1 MITRNQILAEVPADI
16 LLNATDDNKDGV
28 EDDGILDGMIAN
40 AMLTDGLSDAAVL
53 VLVCDSVYRRAKV
66 KAADNPFRA
75 RAQTIIDQSA
85 GADAEHANTE
95 DSDAFTMEKLDQ
107 L

>member
-1 MITRNQILAEVPADI
+1 MITRTQIIAEVPADI

-40 AMLTDGLSDAAVL
+40 AMLTAGLGDAAYL
-53 VLVCDSVYRRAKV
+53 VLVCDRVYRRAKV
-66 KAADNPFRA
+66 KIADNPFRA
-75 RAQTIIDQSA
+75 LAQTIIDQSA
-85 GADAEHANTE
+85 GADAEHANSD
-95 DSDAFTMEKLDQ
+95 DSDAFTMEKLDR